1 MASTGPRNNQCVFV
15 SASFGGYPS
24 PGSVND
30 PLAAGAQNLLG
41 TIVTGYDVL
50 NFDPGQHSRTYR
62 YVQLHSGA
70 TAAKGALV
78 IWQDYFSNVVTTVGT
93 NTTLRNTVAGALQ
106 SASITAG
113 NYCFILIKGP
123 GVTLNENATAVVIG
137 QQAISGATTTGRF
150 DVSAV
155 GTAAITGPWGV
166 YISAKNAVVNGSA
179 ALGTDVAACYLNIPQ
194 PADY

>member
-1 MASTGPRNNQCVFV
+1 MATLGGGNELKTAFV
-15 SASFGGYPS
+15 SAQT
-24 PGSVND
+24 PGEVND
-30 PLAAGAQNLLG
+30 ATPQNALG
-41 TIVTGYDVL
+41 TILVKYDTL
-50 NFDPGQHSRTYR
+50 NYDPGQHARTYR

-78 IWQDYFSNVVTTVGT
+78 IWQDYFNNVVTTVGT

-106 SASITAG
+106 SAACTAG
-113 NYCFILIKGP
+113 NYTFILIKGP

-150 DVSAV
+150 DISAV

-166 YISAKNAVVNGSA
+166 YISAKNASVNGSA
-179 ALGTDVAACYLNIPQ
+179 ALGTDVAACYLNVPQ
-194 PADY
+194 PEDR